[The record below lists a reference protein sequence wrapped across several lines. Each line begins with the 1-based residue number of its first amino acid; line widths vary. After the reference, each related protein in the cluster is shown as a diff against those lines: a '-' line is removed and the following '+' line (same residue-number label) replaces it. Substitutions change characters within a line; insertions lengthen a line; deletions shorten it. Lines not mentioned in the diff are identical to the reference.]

1 MAAKK
6 TSIPIRFKKL
16 RHWKQRF
23 DKNAKFVWRRSLKFG
38 GTMTKIGSQ
47 IPKSLLIK
55 PTKLR
60 RFWEAGVIELRDFEA
75 PKVSTGK
82 VVSKQAKAAKAAKK
96 RAAKEEAAA
105 LELAE
110 KEAADKD
117 KGGDPVP
124 KESTNDETT

>member
-38 GTMTKIGSQ
+38 GEYTKIGSQ

-82 VVSKQAKAAKAAKK
+82 VAAKNAKTTKAAKK
-96 RAAKEEAAA
+96 AAAKEKAAA

-110 KEAADKD
+110 KEKADAAESE
-117 KGGDPVP
+117 
-124 KESTNDETT
+124 ESTNDEAT